1 MTRLCAIGATSLGLT
16 LCAGCSKVVEVPVPQ
31 IVRVMPPAHLLTAT
45 PEPVFTGSDN
55 AALLDWALDNRD
67 ALRMCNADK
76 EAALRAVRDEQ

>member
-1 MTRLCAIGATSLGLT
+1 MTRLCAIGATSLCLT

-76 EAALRAVRDEQ
+76 ESALRAMGTEQ

>member
-1 MTRLCAIGATSLGLT
+1 MTRLYAIGATSLCLM
-16 LCAGCSKVVEVPVPQ
+16 LCAACSKAVEAPVPR

-76 EAALRAVRDEQ
+76 DAVLRAVGAEQ